1 MSTKLAKMVADF
13 RTTLA
18 TEIVVGGVGG
28 TLQSYTDDDGVALPN
43 GIYFFTIDG
52 SSTKKEHI
60 VCTLTAGVMSLIS
73 SISRQG
79 VQTSGCARKHR
90 IGASVEITDFAHIMY
105 LNDLLRGVTDLDAST
120 PLKYDGTATISDS
133 NALATKAYVDG
144 VAVAGAPDASTTV
157 KGLSEE
163 STAAEINA
171 DTAAGSVA
179 RLFVNPST
187 LATSKYGRGLAAFGG
202 YAADAGSTDAYAITL
217 SPVIASYAV
226 GQAIT
231 FKAATRNTGPATLNI
246 NAVGA
251 QAIVK
256 DVDQPLDTGD
266 IRAGAMV
273 TVVWDG
279 TNFQMISRSG
289 PVPTGVCI
297 PNAGRTVP
305 NGYLAAEGAAVSRT
319 TYAALFAVLCPTLG
333 TFTITIAAPGVVTLA
348 SHGLRTGDA
357 IYMTTTGALPT
368 GLSVNTQYWVIR
380 VDANTFQLATT
391 LANALAPT
399 PITTS
404 GSQSGVHT
412 AVGCPYGVGDGSTTF
427 NVPSMKG
434 LIPVGLD
441 TAQTEFAG
449 LGQTGG
455 EKTHVLTTAEMPAHT
470 HGALV
475 DNSITGGSARAL
487 AVTNG
492 AGSQLNTGSAGS
504 DAAHNNIQPYIAMPY
519 IIKI

>member
-18 TEIVVGGVGG
+18 TEIAVGGVGG

-217 SPVIASYAV
+217 SPVIAAYTV

-246 NAVGA
+246 NSVGA

-319 TYAALFAVLCPTLG
+319 TYAALFAVLCPTIG
-333 TFTITIAAPGVVTLA
+333 TFTVTIATPGVVTLTA
-348 SHGLRTGDA
+348 HGLRTGDA
-357 IYMTTTGALPT
+357 VYLTTTGALPT
-368 GLSVNTQYWVIR
+368 GLSVNTRYWVIR
-380 VDANTFQLATT
+380 VTDDTFRLAAS
-391 LANALAPT
+391 LADALAPT
-399 PITTS
+399 PIDTS

-412 AVGCPYGVGDGSTTF
+412 AVGCPYGVGDGTTTF
-427 NVPSMKG
+427 NLPSMKG

-441 TAQTEFAG
+441 TTQTEFAG

-455 EKTHVLTTAEMPAHT
+455 EKTHALTVGELAAHT
-470 HGALV
+470 HTFASSTSASSGSVIDSTATLA
-475 DNSITGGSARAL
+475 TGE
-487 AVTNG
+487 VTTT
-492 AGSQLNTGSAGS
+492 SSTGSGTG
-504 DAAHNNIQPYIAMPY
+504 HNNIQPYITMPY